1 MNITSFTAFY
11 DYMVMIIFVPLPDK
25 NFIFF
30 TAKSPP
36 STKASGPQQHKP
48 LNH

>member
-30 TAKSPP
+30 TAKSPVP
-36 STKASGPQQHKP
+36 EKMFDTRQV
-48 LNH
+48 L